1 MKPMEHTCDLKQN
14 GSNSNNESGPQAPNA
29 RREAMLG
36 NGNLAGNEPEPMQT
50 AGDAVGKNMQP
61 PVTDDDAAVFSRA
74 ECLLFVAG
82 DPVPITEIARVLER
96 STVQT
101 RALLK
106 RMEAHYRMLERGI
119 LPVVTDETAQ
129 LTSNRDYAADVQK
142 LLQPD
147 ETKNVSQSLLETL
160 AVVAYRQPVTRADV
174 ERVRGVRCDYA
185 VTQLVRLGLIHEVGR
200 KDAVG
205 RPTLFGTTDRFL
217 RQFGIHSIEEMPDFL
232 HYSHEIAED
241 VDSEEISV

>member
-1 MKPMEHTCDLKQN
+1 MKPIVMEHINDLEQN
-14 GSNSNNESGPQAPNA
+14 GIHEFEPQAPRVQRGA
-29 RREAMLG
+29 TPE
-36 NGNLAGNEPEPMQT
+36 NGDLAGRESDAAPG
-50 AGDAVGKNMQP
+50 AGDVAEKNSQP
-61 PVTDDDAAVFSRA
+61 FVTDDDASLFNRV

-82 DPVPITEIARVLER
+82 DPVPIAEIARTLGCA
-96 STVQT
+96 TVQA

-106 RMEAHYRMLERGI
+106 RMEAHYRRLGRGI

-129 LTSNRDYAADVQK
+129 LASNRDYVVDVQK

-200 KDAVG
+200 KDVVG

-232 HYSHEIAED
+232 RYSQEIA
-241 VDSEEISV
+241 VDAESEEISV